1 MRGLPPVR
9 RIASCTLCATLV
21 LGIAAPTALAVDGET
36 TREPT
41 VAAPAAPGVD
51 VLLRRLDGL
60 SSLGAVLT
68 PVTGLLTSAL
78 PSEQRPMTPDQV
90 KQLSDAVRQ
99 ALDMI
104 AVVSDGTTSATTS
117 TFTSGSASSTSTSVV
132 SGGGAVTS
140 SVVTSSGG
148 AAAGT
153 PSADASS
160 VDVATPATGTATG
173 AVPGPAAGPA
183 AVPPVDARRAL
194 TPSGDPSAATTGA
207 RHTAAAGRDDALAE
221 LRAALDALLAV
232 VTGGDVAQVVSA
244 ATDVVSGL
252 LDLVTATLLDD
263 GHVAP
268 TAAGPVGPPAFPAE
282 PQAATE
288 ANPATTP
295 TEGTTATGVVTPPA
309 PPAPSALPAAPSLP
323 AVPPA
328 RPTEGLPAR

>member
-9 RIASCTLCATLV
+9 RIASCALCATLV
-21 LGIAAPTALAVDGET
+21 LGIAAPTALAVDGEA

-60 SSLGAVLT
+60 SSLGAVLK

-78 PSEQRPMTPDQV
+78 PSQQRPMTPDQV

-104 AVVSDGTTSATTS
+104 TVASDGTTSATTS
-117 TFTSGSASSTSTSVV
+117 TFTSGSASTSTSTSVV

-153 PSADASS
+153 PSADAPS
-160 VDVATPATGTATG
+160 VDTATPATATG

-194 TPSGDPSAATTGA
+194 TPSGDPSAATAGA
-207 RHTAAAGRDDALAE
+207 RHTADASRADALAE

-232 VTGGDVAQVVSA
+232 VTGGDVAEIVSA

-263 GHVAP
+263 EPVAP
-268 TAAGPVGPPAFPAE
+268 DAAGLVEPPAFPAE

-288 ANPATTP
+288 ATPATTP
-295 TEGTTATGVVTPPA
+295 TEGATATGVVTPPA
-309 PPAPSALPAAPSLP
+309 PSVLPAAPFQP

-328 RPTEGLPAR
+328 RPTEGLPPR

>member
-9 RIASCTLCATLV
+9 RIASCALCAALV
-21 LGIAAPTALAVDGET
+21 LGIAAPTALAVDGEA

-104 AVVSDGTTSATTS
+104 SVASDGTTSATTS
-117 TFTSGSASSTSTSVV
+117 TFTSGSASTSTSTSVV

-148 AAAGT
+148 ATAGT

-160 VDVATPATGTATG
+160 VGMATPAAGTATA

-183 AVPPVDARRAL
+183 AGPGRGAGGAEGAAL
-194 TPSGDPSAATTGA
+194 RPRGG
-207 RHTAAAGRDDALAE
+207 AAG
-221 LRAALDALLAV
+221 
-232 VTGGDVAQVVSA
+232 
-244 ATDVVSGL
+244 
-252 LDLVTATLLDD
+252 
-263 GHVAP
+263 
-268 TAAGPVGPPAFPAE
+268 
-282 PQAATE
+282 
-288 ANPATTP
+288 
-295 TEGTTATGVVTPPA
+295 
-309 PPAPSALPAAPSLP
+309 
-323 AVPPA
+323 
-328 RPTEGLPAR
+328 

>member
-9 RIASCTLCATLV
+9 RIASCALCATLV

-51 VLLRRLDGL
+51 VLLRRLDRLG
-60 SSLGAVLT
+60 SLGAVLT

-78 PSEQRPMTPDQV
+78 PSQQRPMTPDQV

-104 AVVSDGTTSATTS
+104 TVASDGTTSATTS
-117 TFTSGSASSTSTSVV
+117 TFTSGSASASTSTSVV

-160 VDVATPATGTATG
+160 VDTAPPATGTATG
-173 AVPGPAAGPA
+173 AVPG
-183 AVPPVDARRAL
+183 R
-194 TPSGDPSAATTGA
+194 
-207 RHTAAAGRDDALAE
+207 TA
-221 LRAALDALLAV
+221 
-232 VTGGDVAQVVSA
+232 
-244 ATDVVSGL
+244 SGL
-252 LDLVTATLLDD
+252 
-263 GHVAP
+263 
-268 TAAGPVGPPAFPAE
+268 
-282 PQAATE
+282 
-288 ANPATTP
+288 
-295 TEGTTATGVVTPPA
+295 
-309 PPAPSALPAAPSLP
+309 APSLSMASD
-323 AVPPA
+323 AVHPLDLFSCQHPL
-328 RPTEGLPAR
+328 E